1 MGGVSEQ
8 VVGGV
13 LGDQED
19 EGSGQGVG
27 VGPETAEPFLDAAE
41 MKHISKCLMTNHV
54 QYIVGLMSKARIF
67 DFYIFQERQKTE
79 QLLLGVSYIA
89 ES

>member
-1 MGGVSEQ
+1 MSEQ

-19 EGSGQGVG
+19 GGSGQGVG

-41 MKHISKCLMTNHV
+41 MKHISKCLMTNLV
-54 QYIVGLMSKARIF
+54 QYNI
-67 DFYIFQERQKTE
+67 E
-79 QLLLGVSYIA
+79 
-89 ES
+89 